1 VTIIRRAKP
10 PARLPNAADAGYTL
24 LAPAPFAHELWMA
37 LVALGASA
45 AGLREWRW
53 LAVAA
58 GARVFPEDFP
68 ESQAATRD
76 VEAVLAEA
84 YERARRTPRGKR
96 ASDEVVDFAARAAG
110 AFVRREHLCGDEKKK
125 NAYARAVVRCFRGG
139 NPAVGA
145 AVLAPTQAQRDA
157 ARRGARDRD
166 RDIGAPSMETDIGVV
181 DGASASSFDSRID
194 TFFAKKTGVTARA
207 PPTAKRWPLGASA
220 RRFWGTSPPRPRR
233 EPRAVSRA
241 RSWTCV

>member
-1 VTIIRRAKP
+1 MEAEVPLARESRVEAATETSDGSFRLLAAVAKDVFADRTSVLNDRRSGNDSFCPVTIIRRAKP

-24 LAPAPFAHELWMA
+24 LAPAPFAHELWLA

-68 ESQAATRD
+68 ESRAATRD

-84 YERARRTPRGKR
+84 SERARRTPRGKR

-110 AFVRREHLCGDEKKK
+110 AFVRREHLCGDETKK

-139 NPAVGA
+139 NPGGRRGGA
-145 AVLAPTQAQRDA
+145 RAHPGA
-157 ARRGARDRD
+157 ARRRASRRARQRQRHRRAEHGDGHR
-166 RDIGAPSMETDIGVV
+166 RRRRRVGVV
-181 DGASASSFDSRID
+181 
-194 TFFAKKTGVTARA
+194 V
-207 PPTAKRWPLGASA
+207 
-220 RRFWGTSPPRPRR
+220 
-233 EPRAVSRA
+233 
-241 RSWTCV
+241 